1 MTMKKDEETKGK
13 MEEKAPTPD
22 DIEGCY
28 GCIVLIVLL
37 CIGIVTGMVLQSVM
51 LK

>member
-1 MTMKKDEETKGK
+1 MTMKKEEETKGK

-37 CIGIVTGMVLQSVM
+37 CIGIVTGIVLHCVM
-51 LK
+51 K